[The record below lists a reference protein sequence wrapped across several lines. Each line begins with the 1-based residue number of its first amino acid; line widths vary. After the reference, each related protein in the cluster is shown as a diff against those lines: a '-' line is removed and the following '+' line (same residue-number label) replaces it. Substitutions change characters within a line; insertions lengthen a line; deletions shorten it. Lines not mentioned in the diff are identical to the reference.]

1 MFETKQERE
10 KANKKKKTKQKR
22 KRTSRNVKPHANQQ
36 PTNSINNYKH
46 AIQLK
51 EKKKCLKLSIVS

>member
-10 KANKKKKTKQKR
+10 TATKKEKKTKTKKKR
-22 KRTSRNVKPHANQQ
+22 KRTSRNDKPQANQQ
-36 PTNSINNYKH
+36 PTNSINNYKD

-51 EKKKCLKLSIVS
+51 EKNV